1 MDSHIDDSP
10 RALAL
15 LSDPRLREEVRRIAA
30 AADRPLDERT
40 APVARHPWAAAPVI
54 VLDTPAARCC
64 ISAGSTRRPG
74 ILLVT
79 DGEPGLLDWQTAT
92 ELGAENVLPLPTA
105 APILITA
112 FTTGNQ
118 PGSADGAIVAVAG
131 AAGGSGAS
139 TLAAAIALAAAA
151 RTRHTSHPRVGT
163 THPRRISA
171 SPHAPGRDEL
181 VTHAGETGSRG
192 GTSGSRGG
200 SSGAR
205 GNATG
210 AQGDTFE
217 SRVGSSGAR
226 GNAPGAPGDAFG
238 SDGGSGAMRGD
249 APEVRGGV
257 SGSPARSASTR
268 GEISGVR
275 GDVFAGQ
282 GGSASTRSGSVRG
295 RGDFVAGR
303 EPAHTLL
310 VDAAPFGGGI
320 DLLLGLE
327 GVPGLRWPDL
337 VIEDGRVSASALH
350 DALPSIGGAAVL
362 SCGRGLSTT
371 ELAPSAVRAVLDAGR
386 GAGDLVVCDVSAERG
401 PHAEEVLDAADLVV
415 LVVPARLRA
424 IAAAESAAAYLARR
438 NPHVRLLVRGP
449 SPGGLRG
456 CEISET
462 LGLPLLAALPP
473 QPGLAE
479 RLERGGLTIK
489 RRGPLRTAAD
499 LVLTELGHRS
509 AVRASRIGSALAGAR
524 G

>member
-151 RTRHTSHPRVGT
+151 RTRHTGHPRVGT
-163 THPRRISA
+163 THPHRTSA
-171 SPHAPGRDEL
+171 PPLAPGRDEP
-181 VTHAGETGSRG
+181 VTLAGATSPLGSS
-192 GTSGSRGG
+192 SGSRGG
-200 SSGAR
+200 SSA
-205 GNATG
+205 
-210 AQGDTFE
+210 
-217 SRVGSSGAR
+217 
-226 GNAPGAPGDAFG
+226 
-238 SDGGSGAMRGD
+238 
-249 APEVRGGV
+249 
-257 SGSPARSASTR
+257 TR
-268 GEISGVR
+268 G
-275 GDVFAGQ
+275 AGQ
-282 GGSASTRSGSVRG
+282 GVSASMRSGSVWG
-295 RGDFVAGR
+295 RGEFVAGR

-350 DALPSIGGAAVL
+350 DALPSVGGAAVL

-456 CEISET
+456 REISET

-524 G
+524 R

>member
-1 MDSHIDDSP
+1 MDSHTDDSP

-92 ELGAENVLPLPTA
+92 ELGAENVLPLPAA

-118 PGSADGAIVAVAG
+118 PGSADGAVVAVAG
-131 AAGGSGAS
+131 AAGGAGAS
-139 TLAAAIALAAAA
+139 TLAAAIALAGAA
-151 RTRHTSHPRVGT
+151 RTRHTGHPRVGT

-181 VTHAGETGSRG
+181 VTRAGATGSRG
-192 GTSGSRGG
+192 GTFGSRGG
-200 SSGAR
+200 ADAMR

-210 AQGDTFE
+210 TQD
-217 SRVGSSGAR
+217 
-226 GNAPGAPGDAFG
+226 DAFG
-238 SDGGSGAMRGD
+238 SDGGSGAMCGD
-249 APEVRGGV
+249 APGVRGGV

-268 GEISGVR
+268 GEISGVQ

-282 GGSASTRSGSVRG
+282 GVSASMRSGSVWG

-362 SCGRGLSTT
+362 SCGRGLSAT

-456 CEISET
+456 REISET

-509 AVRASRIGSALAGAR
+509 ALRASRIGSALAGAR